1 MPTRTTAWPEG
12 TPCWIDYGAA
22 DIEAA
27 KAFYAGLFGWTYAGG
42 EPEYGGYLNCLLEGK
57 HAAGMGPQQDPDDP
71 PRWTTY
77 FATQDAEATAAR
89 IMESGGTV
97 IVPPMDIGPMG
108 RMVIALDPQH
118 NPFGLW
124 EAGEHTGVQIY
135 NQPGSLVWNEA
146 AVEDADSGRA
156 FYAAVFGWHYDEVPD
171 AGGYTTFALED
182 RPLGGFGSHEEGSPK
197 GWGTCFS
204 VASTDAAVEKVTAA
218 GGSTTMAP
226 LDTPYGR
233 IAVLADPWRA
243 GFAVMQHPPG

>member
-27 KAFYAGLFGWTYAGG
+27 KAFYANLLGWTYSGG

-57 HAAGMGPQQDPDDP
+57 QAAGMGPQQDPDDP

-77 FATQDAEATAAR
+77 FATQDAEAAAAR
-89 IMESGGTV
+89 ITESGGTV
-97 IVPPMDIGPMG
+97 IVPPMNIGPMG

-135 NQPGSLVWNEA
+135 TS
-146 AVEDADSGRA
+146 RA
-156 FYAAVFGWHYDEVPD
+156 PWC
-171 AGGYTTFALED
+171 
-182 RPLGGFGSHEEGSPK
+182 
-197 GWGTCFS
+197 GTRRLS
-204 VASTDAAVEKVTAA
+204 RTLIAA
-218 GGSTTMAP
+218 GRSTPRSSAGTTTRCR
-226 LDTPYGR
+226 TP
-233 IAVLADPWRA
+233 AVTPRSPWRIDRSAASAVTRTDPRRA
-243 GFAVMQHPPG
+243 GERASPLRRRTLRWRR